1 MLTRFFK
8 SAAATPDS
16 WQLHV
21 DVEEADRRKRE
32 RVVRLNTVTVP
43 KLRVL
48 GYGLV
53 SITVL
58 LHNYFTFGTADWSAW
73 MRLNA
78 ALALYCAISW
88 YLLHLFY
95 ADLRKYFDLG
105 VVFLALDLW
114 MDGVAIY
121 ASGAEKSWL
130 FFLAVFRVVEY
141 LVFEFLFT
149 RLAINYAVAL
159 LAVLTASTLLKF
171 FAYRFLFD
179 RPAARSGAVEGSK
192 S

>member
-1 MLTRFFK
+1 MIFSRFFE
-8 SAAATPDS
+8 SAAAPPDS

-21 DVEEADRRKRE
+21 DVEEAERRKRE

-78 ALALYCAISW
+78 VLALYCAISW

-105 VVFLALDLW
+105 VMFLALDLW

-130 FFLAVFRVVEY
+130 FFLAVFRVVDQTPISTRRALWFAHLAPLSY
-141 LVFEFLFT
+141 LAEVVHT
-149 RLAINYAVAL
+149 DWN
-159 LAVLTASTLLKF
+159 
-171 FAYRFLFD
+171 D
-179 RPAARSGAVEGSK
+179 GRPIPLGT
-192 S
+192 